1 MRALTAIVWSQIP
14 DFCRAPKL
22 VDTRSTI
29 CNRPNAMMV
38 YMTNTGRTA
47 INDGRL
53 IDLTLMLQTCNA
65 RSG

>member
-1 MRALTAIVWSQIP
+1 
-14 DFCRAPKL
+14 
-22 VDTRSTI
+22 
-29 CNRPNAMMV
+29 MV